1 MATKSG
7 TKDERSVRKEERNCG
22 ERGGEAEE
30 RGGSPCG
37 SIDRSIDGVPFL
49 SLSLDRLVALKPMA
63 RRGEEEGQ
71 KEREREGGE
80 KKRDESTSKRY
91 RG

>member
-1 MATKSG
+1 MAR
-7 TKDERSVRKEERNCG
+7 EEER
-22 ERGGEAEE
+22 AEE